1 MFFFRNQLK
10 PFAQAILIPLNHFYE
25 KLYQLFPK
33 VSNPKSIPR
42 LLNHQ
47 VFLLCIQMHFKGI
60 FQNGSK
66 AEPATKDLFRRI
78 NNRLVNYQLE
88 W

>member
-47 VFLLCIQMHFKGI
+47 VFLLYIQMRFKHI
-60 FQNGSK
+60 FRNGSK
-66 AEPATKDLFRRI
+66 ARLTTKDLFHHI
-78 NNRLVNYQLE
+78 HNHLVNYLLE
-88 W
+88 L